1 MSEVK
6 ASSLPDSQRFKQVSK
21 YHGLR
26 VAMYFAAFAAC
37 DAWFEITTLPI
48 AALLSVVIG
57 LITGNYL
64 SGIFHEWGHFI
75 GARVSKSRSPM
86 VRTPQDEFI
95 FGFDMVKNSNSK
107 FLSMSLGGPLGNF
120 ALVAMIFLLIPLDNI
135 GRAAL
140 FAMVAGKLI
149 AVLVFE
155 GPIILRV
162 FQGGNPQEE
171 LDRQLGNGSQ
181 DKGAVSGYIVTA
193 VLWFVLFSA

>member
-1 MSEVK
+1 
-6 ASSLPDSQRFKQVSK
+6 
-21 YHGLR
+21 
-26 VAMYFAAFAAC
+26 MYFSAFAAA
-37 DAWFEITTLPI
+37 DVWFEITALPI

-57 LITGNYL
+57 LITGSYL

-86 VRTPQDEFI
+86 VRKPQDEFI
-95 FGFDMVKNSNSK
+95 FGFDMERNSSSK
-107 FLSMSLGGPLGNF
+107 FLSMSLGGPLGNL
-120 ALVAMIFLLIPLDNI
+120 ALVAMVFLLVPLDNI

-140 FAMVAGKLI
+140 FAMVAGKLV

-162 FQGGNPQEE
+162 FQGGHPQEE

-181 DKGAVSGYIVTA
+181 DRGAVIGYIVTA
-193 VLWFVLFSA
+193 VLWFLAV